1 MVDYAIIGG
10 GIIGNAIARE
20 LSLRGAGEINVL
32 EKENSLALHSSG
44 RNSGV
49 IHSGINQKP
58 GSLKAKLCLSGSSML
73 RNYCAEN
80 KVPYE
85 ECGTIV
91 IARNTEEKERL
102 HRLHKMGEEAGGSG
116 LRILSSKELV
126 KREPYIIES
135 TALLSPTG
143 AIVDSKYLVRTIAK
157 EAESRGVKYIFNCQ
171 VRDINDSSIITSLG
185 SVKRPKHIINCAGL
199 YADNVAQM
207 MSEADDYMI
216 VPFRGEYLEVNVP
229 INSMVYQVP
238 DFIHP
243 FLGVHLTKTLEGK
256 VLAGP
261 NAMLSFGRE
270 SYAKEF
276 NFNER
281 IDMITKPHFWKMIS
295 KKSFIKTAYL
305 NSKTSFSLGKFREE
319 VESITNISITRIQPG
334 RAGIRAQLVNKDGEM
349 VDDFKIIYRND
360 ATHILNAVSPGLTC
374 SLAFASYVAG
384 KILNE

>member
-1 MVDYAIIGG
+1 
-10 GIIGNAIARE
+10 
-20 LSLRGAGEINVL
+20 
-32 EKENSLALHSSG
+32 
-44 RNSGV
+44 
-49 IHSGINQKP
+49 
-58 GSLKAKLCLSGSSML
+58 
-73 RNYCAEN
+73 
-80 KVPYE
+80 
-85 ECGTIV
+85 
-91 IARNTEEKERL
+91 
-102 HRLHKMGEEAGGSG
+102 MGEEAGVSG

-276 NFNER
+276 NFNES